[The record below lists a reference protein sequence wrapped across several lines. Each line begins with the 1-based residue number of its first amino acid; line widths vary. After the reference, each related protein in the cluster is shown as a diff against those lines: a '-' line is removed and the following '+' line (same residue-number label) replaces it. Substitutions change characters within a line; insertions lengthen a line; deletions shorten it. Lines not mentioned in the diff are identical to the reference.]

1 MEERFIKLKLVSIK
15 NRSIYQDKYNLKI
28 KNVKFLPFE
37 FYTLLTVNNIIFNDI
52 VLYTNK
58 KIFTSNE
65 LESAIKEYD
74 RMLSNH
80 PTTFDTYTEMKEYI
94 ETNFDISII
103 TAWRNTIDINS
114 RDFKLMNLNDII
126 GNTTEIDVSDDMKKR
141 IESYAISIL
150 FFTDIEDIKAIANK
164 LYIWQVLHNMGFMSK
179 FTLGE
184 IIVTFD
190 IKNYIRTINF
200 FNLNDIK

>member
-15 NRSIYQDKYNLKI
+15 NRSICQDKYNLKI

-37 FYTLLTVNNIIFNDI
+37 FYTLLTANNIIFNDI

-103 TAWRNTIDINS
+103 TAWNNDIDFNS
-114 RDFKLMNLNDII
+114 RDFKLISLNNII
-126 GNTTEIDVSDDMKKR
+126 GNLVEDDISDDMKKNM
-141 IESYAISIL
+141 ENFTISVL
-150 FFTDIEDIKAIANK
+150 LFTDNVDIKTIANK
-164 LYIWQVLHNMGFMSK
+164 LYIWYVLNNIGFQVN
-179 FTLGE
+179 FTLDE
-184 IIVTFD
+184 IVVMFD
-190 IKNYIRTINF
+190 TKSFIRTINF